1 MNFSKVRAWHLR
13 LLLTCLLRQRSQQI
27 KSITMPRAIPTGTL
41 QGVRAGAAAAAAP
54 AVAAALDAD
63 FYGARGTA
71 LKPTCRIRNNS
82 ITAQHHN

>member
-1 MNFSKVRAWHLR
+1 
-13 LLLTCLLRQRSQQI
+13 
-27 KSITMPRAIPTGTL
+27 MPRAIPTGTL
-41 QGVRAGAAAAAAP
+41 QGVRAAAAAP
-54 AVAAALDAD
+54 AALDAD

>member
-1 MNFSKVRAWHLR
+1 MNFSKVRACHLR
-13 LLLTCLLRQRSQQI
+13 LLLRQRSQQI

-41 QGVRAGAAAAAAP
+41 QGVRAAAAP